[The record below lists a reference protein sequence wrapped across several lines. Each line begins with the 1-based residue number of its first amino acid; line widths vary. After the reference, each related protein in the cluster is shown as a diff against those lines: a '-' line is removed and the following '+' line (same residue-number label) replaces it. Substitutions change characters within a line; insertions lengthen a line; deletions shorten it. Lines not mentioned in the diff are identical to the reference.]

1 MSKFVLTQALCHD
14 GMEMLNENKAD
25 IFIADN
31 PDPNNYLEE
40 MKDTDAIIVRIA
52 KCDANT
58 ISKSPSLKVI
68 GRTGVGFDSVD
79 VKKATEEGI
88 PVVITPGA
96 NSRSV
101 AEHTLAFILS
111 LAKNLYEYQNEMI
124 KGNWNVRDT
133 RKAIEIEGKTV
144 GIVGLGNIGK
154 IVGELCR
161 AIGMKTIAYDPILDK
176 EKIEGAGCFY
186 CESLDSL
193 LELSDFVTVHVPL
206 LKSTENLIDLEQL
219 RKMKR
224 SAYLI
229 NNSRGGIV
237 NENALVEALNNGIIA
252 GAALDAFTEEPP
264 SYSNPLYTSPNLL
277 LSPHSAAQTKEAVI
291 KMAKMCVQ
299 GCLAVLDGIKWPYV
313 ADLNVYKHPKWK
325 NGKEAVL

>member
-40 MKDTDAIIVRIA
+40 MKDADAIIVRIA
-52 KCDANT
+52 KCDSHT

-111 LAKNLYEYQNEMI
+111 LAKNLYEYQTEMI

-176 EKIEGAGCFY
+176 EKIEGSGCSY

-299 GCLAVLDGIKWPYV
+299 GCLAVLDGVKWPYV